1 MQRRKAAAVAA
12 AVMVGVAAAC
22 GFAAPLD
29 GATIAGPGALT
40 IVTVEVA
47 AADDVRNPTQPAL
60 DSDGFPAITDDTLG
74 TLFVTDRGVI
84 YHCELIESLR
94 MIGWRQV
101 GRMRR

>member
-47 AADDVRNPTQPAL
+47 AADVVRRMNERAGGEARTQTPPRPTDIPSQPAE
-60 DSDGFPAITDDTLG
+60 
-74 TLFVTDRGVI
+74 RGGSVAD
-84 YHCELIESLR
+84 EL
-94 MIGWRQV
+94 
-101 GRMRR
+101 